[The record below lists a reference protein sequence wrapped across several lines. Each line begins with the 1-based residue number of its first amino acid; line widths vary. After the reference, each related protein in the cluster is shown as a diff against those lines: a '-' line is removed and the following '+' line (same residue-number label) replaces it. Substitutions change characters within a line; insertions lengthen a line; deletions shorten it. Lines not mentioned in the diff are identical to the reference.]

1 MKCQRC
7 FKVQDIQ
14 YRVYTE
20 VIDLKVCSSCAEEAR
35 ELGIAVEALD
45 CGEGKKIGRRHGNQ
59 KNITVPQTG
68 VN

>member
-20 VIDLKVCSSCAEEAR
+20 VIDQKVCSSCAKEAR
-35 ELGIAVEALD
+35 ELGIAVEVLD
-45 CGEGKKIGRRHGNQ
+45 SGERKKIGCRQGNQ
-59 KNITVPQTG
+59 KNITVPQT
-68 VN
+68 

>member
-20 VIDLKVCSSCAEEAR
+20 VIDLKVCSSCAAEAR
-35 ELGIAVEALD
+35 ELGIAIEALT
-45 CGEGKKIGRRHGNQ
+45 GNSS
-59 KNITVPQTG
+59 PDG
-68 VN
+68 ASD